1 MDKFFSTGSKLTLAF
16 WVLPLGGLMN
26 LFGDPWSGRFV
37 TLGVIIL
44 AAHVLE
50 LVLKYGALKER
61 GRAGP
66 MDIVMVLLLGLF
78 YWMPILNKPAG
89 R

>member
-1 MDKFFSTGSKLTLAF
+1 MDKFFSVGSKLTLGF
-16 WVLPLGGLMN
+16 WVLPLAGL
-26 LFGDPWSGRFV
+26 LHLLGDWSSFFV

-50 LVLKYGALKER
+50 LVWKYGALKAR

-78 YWMPILNKPAG
+78 YWMPILKQPAG